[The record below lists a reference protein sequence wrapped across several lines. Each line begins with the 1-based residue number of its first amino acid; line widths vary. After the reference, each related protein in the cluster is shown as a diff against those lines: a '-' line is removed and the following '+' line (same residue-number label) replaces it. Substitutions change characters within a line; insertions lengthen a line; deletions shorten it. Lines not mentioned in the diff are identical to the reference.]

1 MFATCSLKQWVYK
14 LHDRE
19 LEEKRC
25 IGTKKFTWN
34 HRLDRYIK
42 HHQKW
47 HHCMISSSQSGWFR
61 HVHQHDWTDDRTDWE
76 AASITTSVS
85 QHTVCWFEWEHKG
98 APRYSGVSPEV
109 AKLFSV
115 LWVSPECSAP
125 PRSSQ
130 ALSGAAALS
139 NGSCSIYSAVANSL
153 HKPSPWTSRLVK
165 LVHWQ

>member
-1 MFATCSLKQWVYK
+1 MLIEAMSLQAAWQGAWRKALHWDKKVYLK
-14 LHDRE
+14 SSQ
-19 LEEKRC
+19 
-25 IGTKKFTWN
+25 
-34 HRLDRYIK
+34 LDRYIK
-42 HHQKW
+42 QW
-47 HHCMISSSQSGWFR
+47 HHCMISSY
-61 HVHQHDWTDDRTDWE
+61 VHQHDWTDDRTDWE
-76 AASITTSVS
+76 AASITISVS